1 MVTTRTFARLLIVAL
16 LASAS
21 AHAAETPI
29 QVAMEDGKTIA
40 RFSIGGSQCVLVNDQ
55 VRCSPAAK

>member
-1 MVTTRTFARLLIVAL
+1 MTTARTLTRLLIAAL
-16 LASAS
+16 ACGS

-40 RFSIGGSQCVLVNDQ
+40 RFAIGGSQCILADDQ
-55 VRCSPAAK
+55 VRCSPSGK

>member
-1 MVTTRTFARLLIVAL
+1 MATTRTFARLLIVAL
-16 LASAS
+16 LSCAS

-29 QVAMEDGKTIA
+29 QVAMEDGKTVA
-40 RFSIGGSQCVLVNDQ
+40 RFSISGSQCVLVNDQ